1 MKRAAWRTTASSGL
15 LMLGLMVTGSTGC
28 SGGDGASPATHL
40 GTSTGSLVN
49 GPDLVI
55 TDMVVPPS
63 FRASNYPYSQAPKA
77 KVTVCNQG
85 TSHSDSTEVGF
96 YISMDDVLTSRGPS
110 APPVPV
116 TDQAQVGNA
125 WVPNLYPSQCATLTA
140 DLWPHLPPDANG
152 LQGAYYFGAL
162 VDEFENVA
170 ETREDN
176 NAFIHGLVGFGDKAD
191 LVITA
196 MKVPPSLHIGW
207 HPSSQPVTGT
217 VTVCNQGTQDS
228 GSTQV
233 RLYLSMDDVLT
244 AMGPNA
250 PPNPPMDQ
258 SLLGFV
264 PVPSLFAGR
273 CATVSTQLT
282 PQLPP
287 DAQGNNGA
295 YYVGAIVDEDAN
307 VQELR
312 EDNNTFIHG
321 LVGAGNG
328 SDLVITAMVVPPS
341 LHNSGYPSSQ
351 QPKGSVT
358 VCNQGTQPSGPTQV
372 RLYLSMDDVLTAM
385 GPNAPPQPVT
395 DQAPLGHAPVPSLF
409 PSQCTTVSTNLSP
422 ALPPAAQGLE
432 GAYYVGGIVDEQDD
446 EQELREDNNAFIHG
460 LVGFGVQADL
470 VITRMEVPPSLRG
483 SSYPSSPA
491 PKAKV
496 TVCNQG
502 TSHSDSTEVRL
513 YISMDDQLTSMGSG
527 MPPYP
532 VTDQVYAGSAWVP
545 NLYPT
550 QCVTASADIWPNR
563 PPDAQGQDGAFFI
576 GAIVDEYENVQEL
589 REDNNTFIH
598 GLVGIGD
605 KPDLVV
611 TGMVVPPSLR
621 TGWYPSSQPAT
632 GTVTVCNQGT
642 QDSGST
648 QVRLYLSMDDVL
660 TAMGPNMPPY
670 PPMDQSPL
678 GFVPVPSLFPGRCAT
693 VSTQLTPQLPP
704 DASYTDSTFYV
715 GAIVDED
722 ANVQE
727 LRKDNNA
734 FIHGLV
740 GVGNGSDLVIT
751 GMVVPPSLRSQSY
764 PSPQPQTGSVTVCNQ
779 GTQDSGSTQVRLY
792 LSVDDTLTAMGPNP
806 PPYPPMDQST
816 LGFATVPSLYPG
828 RCATLSTPL
837 AASLPP
843 AAQGLEG
850 AYYVGGIVDEQ
861 DDEQELREDNNAF
874 IHGLVGFG
882 NKSDL
887 VITRMEVPPS
897 LNTSGY
903 PSSQPPKAKVTVC
916 NQGTSHSDSTEVRL
930 YISMDDQLTPMGPGM
945 PPYPVTDQVYAGS
958 AWVPNLYPTQCVT
971 ASADIWPNRP
981 LDAQGHDG
989 AFFFGAIVDEYE
1001 NVQELREDNNAF
1013 IHGLVGIGGKPDLV
1027 VTAMKVPPSLRTGWS
1042 PSSQPATGT
1051 VTVCNQ
1057 GTQDSTSTQVR
1068 LYLSMD
1074 DVLTAMGPNAPP
1086 YPPMD
1091 QSPLGFVPVPSLFP
1105 GHCATVSTQLAP
1117 QPPPDAQG
1125 NNGAYYVG
1133 AIVDEDSNVQELRE
1147 DNNTFIHGLVGV
1159 GNGSD
1164 LVITGMVVPPSL
1176 RNGPASSVSASVTV
1190 CNQGTQD
1197 SGSTQ
1202 VRLYLSMD
1210 DTLTAMGPNMPPYP
1224 VMDQA
1229 PLGMAPVPS
1238 LFAGRCATV
1247 SVPLSS
1253 VMPPA
1258 AQGLEGAY
1266 YVGGIVDEQ
1275 EDEQEL
1281 REDNN
1286 AFIHG
1291 LVGVGH
1297 RADLVI
1303 TGMVVPPSLRT
1314 SGPSSPTPTASVTVC
1329 NQGTSLS
1336 DSTEVRFYISMDDQ
1350 LTSMGPS
1357 MPPYPVTDQMY
1368 AGSAWVPNLASGHCT
1383 TITTDIWPNRPP
1395 DAQGHDGAY
1404 FIGAIVD
1411 EYENVQEL
1419 REDNNTFIHGLVGI
1433 GSKADLVITGM
1444 SVPPSFQLDGFP
1456 SQTVTGT
1463 VTVCNQGTEGSTP
1476 SHVQL
1481 YLSMDDAL
1489 TAMGA
1494 NSPPYP
1500 PMDQSP
1506 LGYVPVPSLLPG
1518 NCTTVSTQ
1526 LTPHLPPDA
1535 YNTEGA
1541 YYVGAIVDEDANVQE
1556 LREDNNIFIKG
1567 LVGVGNK
1574 ADLVVTAL
1582 TGPSFVRMG
1591 NSFTATVTVCN
1602 QGTQPSD
1609 PSSVHLYTSLGT
1621 VLTPDS
1627 VQPAP
1632 DQALLGVASLNS
1644 LNPNS
1649 CSTQPLT
1656 VSANLPPGAMGL
1668 AGAYHLGA
1676 FVDAT
1681 ESLHELRE
1689 DNNTRVT
1696 GLIVTP

>member
-176 NAFIHGLVGFGDKAD
+176 NAFIHGLVGFGDKSD

-258 SLLGFV
+258 SPLGFV

-358 VCNQGTQPSGPTQV
+358 VCNLGTQPSGPTQV

-550 QCVTASADIWPNR
+550 QCVTASA
-563 PPDAQGQDGAFFI
+563 
-576 GAIVDEYENVQEL
+576 
-589 REDNNTFIH
+589 
-598 GLVGIGD
+598 
-605 KPDLVV
+605 
-611 TGMVVPPSLR
+611 
-621 TGWYPSSQPAT
+621 
-632 GTVTVCNQGT
+632 
-642 QDSGST
+642 
-648 QVRLYLSMDDVL
+648 
-660 TAMGPNMPPY
+660 
-670 PPMDQSPL
+670 
-678 GFVPVPSLFPGRCAT
+678 
-693 VSTQLTPQLPP
+693 
-704 DASYTDSTFYV
+704 
-715 GAIVDED
+715 
-722 ANVQE
+722 
-727 LRKDNNA
+727 
-734 FIHGLV
+734 
-740 GVGNGSDLVIT
+740 
-751 GMVVPPSLRSQSY
+751 
-764 PSPQPQTGSVTVCNQ
+764 
-779 GTQDSGSTQVRLY
+779 
-792 LSVDDTLTAMGPNP
+792 
-806 PPYPPMDQST
+806 
-816 LGFATVPSLYPG
+816 
-828 RCATLSTPL
+828 
-837 AASLPP
+837 
-843 AAQGLEG
+843 
-850 AYYVGGIVDEQ
+850 
-861 DDEQELREDNNAF
+861 
-874 IHGLVGFG
+874 
-882 NKSDL
+882 
-887 VITRMEVPPS
+887 
-897 LNTSGY
+897 
-903 PSSQPPKAKVTVC
+903 
-916 NQGTSHSDSTEVRL
+916 
-930 YISMDDQLTPMGPGM
+930 
-945 PPYPVTDQVYAGS
+945 
-958 AWVPNLYPTQCVT
+958 
-971 ASADIWPNRP
+971 
-981 LDAQGHDG
+981 
-989 AFFFGAIVDEYE
+989 
-1001 NVQELREDNNAF
+1001 
-1013 IHGLVGIGGKPDLV
+1013 
-1027 VTAMKVPPSLRTGWS
+1027 
-1042 PSSQPATGT
+1042 T